1 MSERHTPDAAKAIE
15 ILTGVLDFYDDGR
28 RWERGYAER
37 DGRRCLM
44 GAILH
49 VSGQQ
54 GADVGTDARHY
65 LRAALAP
72 CWPQGLKISDVDLIG
87 YNVESDDYGR
97 VRALILYAIALAQ
110 TELLALRVR
119 RRWWASMVR
128 CSRQFGLSI
137 ARASRRSAASGRRS
151 CRICRRS
158 RGRSRGPAWY
168 VARVNSDCRS
178 RGLTC

>member
-1 MSERHTPDAAKAIE
+1 MSEFLTPDAAKAIE
-15 ILTGVLDFYDDGR
+15 ILIGVLHFYDGGR

-72 CWPQGLKISDVDLIG
+72 CWPQGLEVSDVDLIG
-87 YNVESDDYGR
+87 YNDDSGDYDR
-97 VRALILYAIALAQ
+97 VRALILEAIALAR
-110 TELLALRVR
+110 TETSVPIPAKFALSER
-119 RRWWASMVR
+119 
-128 CSRQFGLSI
+128 
-137 ARASRRSAASGRRS
+137 
-151 CRICRRS
+151 
-158 RGRSRGPAWY
+158 
-168 VARVNSDCRS
+168 
-178 RGLTC
+178 